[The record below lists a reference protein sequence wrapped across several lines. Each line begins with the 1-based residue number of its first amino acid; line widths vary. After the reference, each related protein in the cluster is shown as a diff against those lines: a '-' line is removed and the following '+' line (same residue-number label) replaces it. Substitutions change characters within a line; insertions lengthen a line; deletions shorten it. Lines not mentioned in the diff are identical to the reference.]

1 MTEDHSEMTLSVL
14 HALLL
19 AAIGLILVVGVFLLM
34 RRGLLAVRYGIGWA
48 VIGILAVVL
57 SPTLVLLAPLAS
69 ALGLTVAGLAIAVGV
84 GFLVLVCLQLSI
96 TLSGMQEQMRTL
108 AEFAAVADAHARDAA
123 SAVTSEGGG
132 DGSEDR
138 QAGRRGGDLP
148 ERAALTAKRENTD
161 DT

>member
-1 MTEDHSEMTLSVL
+1 MTLSAL
-14 HALLL
+14 HAVLL
-19 AAIGLILVVGVFLLM
+19 AAISMILVIGVFLLM

-48 VIGILAVVL
+48 AIGILGIVL
-57 SPTLVLLAPLAS
+57 SPTLVLLDPLAS

-123 SAVTSEGGG
+123 GAVTSGG
-132 DGSEDR
+132 DGHGSENR
-138 QAGRRGGDLP
+138 
-148 ERAALTAKRENTD
+148 
-161 DT
+161 